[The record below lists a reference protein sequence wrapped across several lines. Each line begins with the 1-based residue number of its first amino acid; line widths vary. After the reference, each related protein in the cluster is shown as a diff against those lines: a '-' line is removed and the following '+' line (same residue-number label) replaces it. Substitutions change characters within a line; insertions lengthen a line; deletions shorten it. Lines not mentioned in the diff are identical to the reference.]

1 MSSKGV
7 QRPHESPCSTHFCVD
22 FIKLCP
28 RPGRE
33 GRQGGRGGDG
43 GHAEAASADRQRQ
56 PLRLGRA
63 LAALL
68 ALLGGG
74 RRPGRALGDERAAG
88 GAAEEAGMT
97 RYANF

>member
-1 MSSKGV
+1 MSHPVHISV
-7 QRPHESPCSTHFCVD
+7 WTSYNCA
-22 FIKLCP
+22 P

-33 GRQGGRGGDG
+33 GRQGGRGRDG

-68 ALLGGG
+68 AVLGGG

-88 GAAEEAGMT
+88 GAAEKAGMT
-97 RYANF
+97 RYANLRFSFT

>member
-7 QRPHESPCSTHFCVD
+7 QRPHESPCTHFCVD

-33 GRQGGRGGDG
+33 GRQGGRSRDG

-68 ALLGGG
+68 AVVGGG
-74 RRPGRALGDERAAG
+74 RRRPGRRALGDERAAG
-88 GAAEEAGMT
+88 GAAKEAGT
-97 RYANF
+97 KFKEN